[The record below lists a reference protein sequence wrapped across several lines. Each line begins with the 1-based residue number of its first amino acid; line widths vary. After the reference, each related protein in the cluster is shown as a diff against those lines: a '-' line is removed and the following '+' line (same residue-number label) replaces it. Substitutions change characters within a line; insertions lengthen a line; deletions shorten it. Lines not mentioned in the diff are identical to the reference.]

1 MLQYTMGGT
10 GRRRGMIV
18 HHDDPELEFAYDRE
32 AIAGRLRRGLDDAP
46 REGWS
51 PISVKSDWARTLPW
65 S

>member
-1 MLQYTMGGT
+1 
-10 GRRRGMIV
+10 MIV

-32 AIAGRLRRGLDDAP
+32 AIAGRLRRGLDDAS

-51 PISVKSDWARTLPW
+51 PISVKSDWARILPW